1 MNNIPEDS
9 MLRRHYLTE
18 LKSKQTTNFETFM
31 NATQKNQSPEVT
43 VEYAPIWSNQVLIPM
58 AAFAFFMALVFLA

>member
-18 LKSKQTTNFETFM
+18 LRNKQTANFEAFLE
-31 NATQKNQSPEVT
+31 ATNEVMAPEST
-43 VEYAPIWSNQVLIPM
+43 VEYAPFWSNQVLLPLV
-58 AAFAFFMALVFLA
+58 AFSFFMALVFI

>member
-18 LKSKQTTNFETFM
+18 LRNKQTANFEAFLE
-31 NATQKNQSPEVT
+31 ATNEVMAPEST
-43 VEYAPIWSNQVLIPM
+43 VEYAPFWSNQEIGRAHV
-58 AAFAFFMALVFLA
+58 

>member
-18 LKSKQTTNFETFM
+18 LKNKQSVNFDAFM
-31 NATQKNQSPEVT
+31 NATQPVKIIEVP
-43 VEYAPIWSNQVLIPM
+43 YAPFWSNQVLIPM
-58 AAFAFFMALVFLA
+58 FVFAFFMMLVFI

>member
-18 LKSKQTTNFETFM
+18 LANKRASTTHDSNESFF
-31 NATQKNQSPEVT
+31 
-43 VEYAPIWSNQVLIPM
+43 SNQWLVILTAIVIFTVVLI
-58 AAFAFFMALVFLA
+58 V